1 MKNDNDIEIEEIK
14 RETEEI
20 ISEFAAEI
28 VDRID
33 EVSKFEYND
42 LNKLL
47 KMIFSNCRD
56 LLELRKYSDDL
67 KDRITENESLID
79 KYLYQKDL
87 SKEDIIDANLYNFI
101 IMYNGTYLVT
111 RLLTPNVVEFI
122 KNFIITILI
131 GAITFD
137 INLKY
142 FTSEKHKQVLNDNIK
157 YLNKTIEINKY
168 DVYTFDSFCEL
179 YLKELTYEV
188 RKLSEI
194 TNYNSED
201 VNYKRVQRLLYAM
214 EIDFIL
220 KEPVKT
226 KIRRKDK

>member
-1 MKNDNDIEIEEIK
+1 MNNDTEFEKIK
-14 RETEEI
+14 KEADEI
-20 ISEFAAEI
+20 ISEFASETAN
-28 VDRID
+28 RIG

-42 LNKLL
+42 LNRLL

-56 LLELRKYSDDL
+56 LLDLRKYSDDL
-67 KDRITENESLID
+67 KNKITQNELLID

-87 SKEDIIDANLYNFI
+87 SKKDIIDANLYNFI
-101 IMYNGTYLVT
+101 ILYNGTYLVT

-122 KNFIITILI
+122 KSFIITILI
-131 GAITFD
+131 EAFTFD
-137 INLKY
+137 ANLKY
-142 FTSEKHKQVLNDNIK
+142 FTSEKHKQELNDNIE

-168 DVYTFDSFCEL
+168 DVYTFNRFSEL

-201 VNYKRVQRLLYAM
+201 VNYKKVQRLLYAM

-226 KIRRKDK
+226 KIRRKSK

>member
-1 MKNDNDIEIEEIK
+1 MNNDTEFEKIK
-14 RETEEI
+14 KEADEI
-20 ISEFAAEI
+20 ISEFASETAN
-28 VDRID
+28 RIG

-42 LNKLL
+42 LNRLL

-56 LLELRKYSDDL
+56 LLDLRKYSDDL
-67 KDRITENESLID
+67 KNKITQNELLID

-87 SKEDIIDANLYNFI
+87 SKKDIIDANLYNFI
-101 IMYNGTYLVT
+101 ILYNGTYLVT

-122 KNFIITILI
+122 KSFIITILI
-131 GAITFD
+131 EAFTFD
-137 INLKY
+137 ANLKY
-142 FTSEKHKQVLNDNIK
+142 FTSEKHKQELNDNIE

-168 DVYTFDSFCEL
+168 DVYTFNRFSEL

-226 KIRRKDK
+226 KIRRKSK

>member
-1 MKNDNDIEIEEIK
+1 MNNDIEFEEIK
-14 RETEEI
+14 KEAEEI
-20 ISEFAAEI
+20 ISEFDTEI
-28 VDRID
+28 ANRIG

-56 LLELRKYSDDL
+56 LLELKKYSDDL
-67 KDRITENESLID
+67 KDRIIENESLID

-87 SKEDIIDANLYNFI
+87 SKKDIIDANLYNFI
-101 IMYNGTYLVT
+101 ILYNGTYLAT

-122 KNFIITILI
+122 KSFIITILI
-131 GAITFD
+131 EAFTFNA
-137 INLKY
+137 NLKY
-142 FTSEKHKQVLNDNIK
+142 FTSEKHKQELNDNIE

-168 DVYTFDSFCEL
+168 DVYTFNRFSEL

-226 KIRRKDK
+226 KIKTKDK

>member
-1 MKNDNDIEIEEIK
+1 MNNDTEFEKIK
-14 RETEEI
+14 KEADEI
-20 ISEFAAEI
+20 ISEFATEI
-28 VDRID
+28 ANRIG

-42 LNKLL
+42 LNRLL

-56 LLELRKYSDDL
+56 LLDLRKYSDDL
-67 KDRITENESLID
+67 KNKITQNELLID

-87 SKEDIIDANLYNFI
+87 SKKDIIDANLYNFI
-101 IMYNGTYLVT
+101 ILYNGTYLVT
-111 RLLTPNVVEFI
+111 RLLMPNVVEFI
-122 KNFIITILI
+122 KSFIITILI
-131 GAITFD
+131 EAFTFD
-137 INLKY
+137 ANLKY
-142 FTSEKHKQVLNDNIK
+142 FTSEKHKQELNDNIE

-168 DVYTFDSFCEL
+168 DVYTFNRFSEL

-220 KEPVKT
+220 EEPVKT
-226 KIRRKDK
+226 KIKTKDE

>member
-1 MKNDNDIEIEEIK
+1 MNNDTEFEKIK
-14 RETEEI
+14 KEADEI
-20 ISEFAAEI
+20 ISEFASETAN
-28 VDRID
+28 RIG

-42 LNKLL
+42 LNRLL

-56 LLELRKYSDDL
+56 LLDLRKYSDDL
-67 KDRITENESLID
+67 KNKITQNELLID

-87 SKEDIIDANLYNFI
+87 SKKDIIDANLYNFI
-101 IMYNGTYLVT
+101 ILYNGTYLVT

-122 KNFIITILI
+122 KSFIITILI
-131 GAITFD
+131 EAFTFD
-137 INLKY
+137 ANLKY
-142 FTSEKHKQVLNDNIK
+142 FTSEKHKQELNDNIE

-168 DVYTFDSFCEL
+168 DVYTFNRFSEL

-226 KIRRKDK
+226 KIKTKDK